1 MNLPSRSSDAGP
13 EPPTE
18 ETKPS
23 PEELVSLAL
32 DYLNL
37 YQQTKRNA
45 FAGVPK
51 SAWRVHLIKAMDL
64 LNEADDLEIDA

>member
-1 MNLPSRSSDAGP
+1 MDLPNRPSDAGP
-13 EPPTE
+13 EVAE
-18 ETKPS
+18 ETQHS

-32 DYLNL
+32 EYLNL

-45 FAGVPK
+45 FHGVPK

-64 LNEADDLEIDA
+64 LNEADDLEIDS